1 MNYTN
6 LNETKPMNNQMVP
19 MNICLSEKIGMN
31 PRLLLITLHSH
42 SEKEIRQ
49 KSNFSD
55 STFFFF
61 YLGFLS
67 RPFTNHKTPG
77 EAVGHFF
84 NFSLPLQPASQT
96 LRY

>member
-1 MNYTN
+1 M
-6 LNETKPMNNQMVP
+6 KNQMVP

-55 STFFFF
+55 FTFFF
-61 YLGFLS
+61 LSGFS
-67 RPFTNHKTPG
+67 FTTIY
-77 EAVGHFF
+77 E
-84 NFSLPLQPASQT
+84 SQDT
-96 LRY
+96 RGSGRAFL